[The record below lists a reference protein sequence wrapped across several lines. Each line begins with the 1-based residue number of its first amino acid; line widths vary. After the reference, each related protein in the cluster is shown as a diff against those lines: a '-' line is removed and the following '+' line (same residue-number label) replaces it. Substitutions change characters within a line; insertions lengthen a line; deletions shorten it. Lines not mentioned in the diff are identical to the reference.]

1 MSWPVLAELISGGA
15 VLLGD
20 TKRNISQ
27 VKRVQTHFTGVI
39 AVSKLGQMA
48 APSSTSTPR
57 RLQTEAMV
65 TTMANNN
72 ETRSV

>member
-48 APSSTSTPR
+48 APSSTSTLR

-72 ETRSV
+72 ETRSM